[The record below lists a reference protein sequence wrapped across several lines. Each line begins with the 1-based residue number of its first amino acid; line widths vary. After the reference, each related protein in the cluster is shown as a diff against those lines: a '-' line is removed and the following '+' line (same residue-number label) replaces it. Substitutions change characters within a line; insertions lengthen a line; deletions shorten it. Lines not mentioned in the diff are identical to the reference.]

1 MSLSAEQFRGNF
13 FPKTTNSLLETAR
26 EKINTSNSFSDSVKA
41 RLDLYKAIFFA
52 LGAEVPVGALT
63 TVGAAVPSV
72 TLGIIPTVVKETPA
86 PAEGQVENKRCI
98 QSLADKIRCLEI
110 TTFLKRALRTVAVAF
125 VSLAALVASLFPYG
139 AKFAIWLYE
148 KAQILKAAQE
158 VKPETPIKDPQEVVS
173 VVSKVDLQTVPLAQ
187 TLLDNIPTKD
197 QEAAQAHE
205 NKGNHPEATPV
216 PTCCTHG
223 ASNVVQDVAVPP
235 KKEEDKPVQKAA
247 GETVTV
253 ATSVSKDVDVSTEKK
268 PKTPFD
274 LQIDEIIEGLKNET
288 GDAVANATEDN
299 AREPEETPEEIKA
312 RHKAEKEAKH
322 AEEAAAKAERKAQ
335 KQAKKEAEKAEKA
348 LKEAEEAA
356 AKAER
361 KAKKE
366 AEKAA
371 KKAEHTE
378 GTAVTE
384 HHETKAHHTH
394 KAKDDEH
401 ATETKKVR
409 KHVRSKSNEGLDATE
424 PKQKEPKVEDAKP
437 KEKRRSHH
445 FGTIRRSSKVKLET
459 VAESPATSPRNNDAE

>member
-63 TVGAAVPSV
+63 TVGAAIPSV
-72 TLGIIPTVVKETPA
+72 TLGTIPTVVKETPA

-98 QSLADKIRCLEI
+98 QSLADEIRCLEI

-158 VKPETPIKDPQEVVS
+158 VKPETPIKDPKEVVT
-173 VVSKVDLQTVPLAQ
+173 KVDLQTVPLAQ
-187 TLLDNIPTKD
+187 TLLDNVPTKD
-197 QEAAQAHE
+197 KDAAQAKE
-205 NKGNHPEATPV
+205 NKENNPAANPV
-216 PTCCTHG
+216 PTCCAHET
-223 ASNVVQDVAVPP
+223 ANVVPQDATVPP
-235 KKEEDKPVQKAA
+235 TKKEEKHAQNAA
-247 GETVTV
+247 EETVIV
-253 ATSVSKDVDVSTEKK
+253 ATTVSKDVAAASTENK
-268 PKTPFD
+268 PKTTLD
-274 LQIDEIIEGLKNET
+274 LQIDEILAELKNET

-299 AREPEETPEEIKA
+299 ARESEETAEDVKA

-366 AEKAA
+366 AEKTA
-371 KKAEHTE
+371 KKADHTE
-378 GTAVTE
+378 ETAVTE

-394 KAKDDEH
+394 KAKDDGH
-401 ATETKKVR
+401 ATETKKVK

-424 PKQKEPKVEDAKP
+424 SKPKEPKVEEGKQ
-437 KEKRRSHH
+437 KEKRKSHH
-445 FGTIRRSSKVKLET
+445 FGTIRRSSKVKLGT
-459 VAESPATSPRNNDAE
+459 VAESPATSPRSNDAE